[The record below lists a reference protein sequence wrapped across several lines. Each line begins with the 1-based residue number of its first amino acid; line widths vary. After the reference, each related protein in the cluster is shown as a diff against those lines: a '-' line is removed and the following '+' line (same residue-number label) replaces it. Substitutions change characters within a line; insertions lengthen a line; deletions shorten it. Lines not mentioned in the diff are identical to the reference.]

1 MLLDS
6 QNSFSNNQK
15 ITTTVASE
23 NVVKMSDGFL
33 KEISFGTSIP
43 LLIQVVETFI
53 GAASLKVDVQTSADA
68 EFTTPVTLT
77 SSTMNTADLKAGSK
91 FPISFM
97 PKGNLGYMRLYYTP
111 TAETS
116 KTITAGAVTAGV
128 IAGHDNSY
136 QDM

>member
-1 MLLDS
+1 M
-6 QNSFSNNQK
+6 
-15 ITTTVASE
+15 
-23 NVVKMSDGFL
+23 
-33 KEISFGTSIP
+33 
-43 LLIQVVETFI
+43 
-53 GAASLKVDVQTSADA
+53 
-68 EFTTPVTLT
+68 
-77 SSTMNTADLKAGSK
+77 KAGSK

-111 TAETS
+111 TAEAS

>member
-1 MLLDS
+1 MLIDS
-6 QNSFSNNQK
+6 QNQFSNNQK
-15 ITTTVASE
+15 ITTAVASD

-33 KEISFGTSIP
+33 NEVAFGTQIP
-43 LLIQVVETFI
+43 LLVQV
-53 GAASLKVDVQTSADA
+53 VQTSADA
-68 EFTTPVTLT
+68 EFTTPTTLVSSTLT
-77 SSTMNTADLKAGSK
+77 AADLKAGSK

-111 TAETS
+111 TAEAS